1 MAEDELIQRSRQGDI
16 ASFNQLVVIYQRSVF
31 NLALRML
38 SDAQAAEDATQETFL
53 SAWRHITGFRG
64 GNFKAWL
71 LSIVANC
78 CRDELRRLKRRP
90 VVSLS
95 VLEANPDSSPAS
107 ACSVEDDL
115 LSLELR
121 EEIYRGLASLPSEQ
135 RLAVI
140 LSDIQGLS
148 YEEISQTTHCSLGTV
163 KSRLSRGRASL
174 RDFLKHRGTFAG
186 PSSS

>member
-1 MAEDELIQRSRQGDI
+1 MAEDELVQRSRQGDI
-16 ASFNQLVVIYQRSVF
+16 ASFNQLVAIYQRSVF

-38 SDAQAAEDATQETFL
+38 SDAQAAEDATQEAFL
-53 SAWRHITGFRG
+53 SAWRHISGFRG
-64 GNFKAWL
+64 GSFKAWL

-90 VVSLS
+90 AVPLAD
-95 VLEANPDSSPAS
+95 LEANPDGLPAS
-107 ACSVEDDL
+107 TCSVEDNL

-121 EEIYRGLASLPSEQ
+121 EEIYHGLVSLQPEQ
-135 RLAVI
+135 RLVVI

-148 YEEISQTTHCSLGTV
+148 YEEIAQATCCSLGTV
-163 KSRLSRGRASL
+163 KSRLSRGRAHL
-174 RDFLKHRGTFAG
+174 RDYLRLRGTFAG

>member
-16 ASFNQLVVIYQRSVF
+16 ASFNELVLIHQRSVF

-38 SDAQAAEDATQETFL
+38 NDSQAAEDATQETFL
-53 SAWRHITGFRG
+53 SAWNHIRGFRG

-90 VVSLS
+90 VVSLGAMDTDADDLPTS
-95 VLEANPDSSPAS
+95 N
-107 ACSVEDDL
+107 CSLEDDI

-121 EEIYRGLASLPSEQ
+121 EEIYRGIESLLPEQ
-135 RLAVI
+135 RLVVI

-148 YEEISQTTHCSLGTV
+148 YEEIAKVTGCSLGTV
-163 KSRLSRGRASL
+163 KSRINRGRTHL
-174 RDFLKHRGTFAG
+174 RDYLKFRGTFG
-186 PSSS
+186 GSSSS

>member
-1 MAEDELIQRSRQGDI
+1 MAEDELVQRSRQGDI
-16 ASFNQLVVIYQRSVF
+16 ASFNQLVAIYQRSVF

-38 SDAQAAEDATQETFL
+38 SDAQAAEDATQEAFL
-53 SAWRHITGFRG
+53 SAWRHISGFRG
-64 GNFKAWL
+64 GSFKAWL

-90 VVSLS
+90 AVPLAD
-95 VLEANPDSSPAS
+95 LEANPDGLPAS
-107 ACSVEDDL
+107 TCSVEDNL

-121 EEIYRGLASLPSEQ
+121 EEIYRGLVSLQPEQ
-135 RLAVI
+135 RLVVI

-148 YEEISQTTHCSLGTV
+148 YEEIAQATCCSLGTV
-163 KSRLSRGRASL
+163 KSRLSRGRGHL
-174 RDFLKHRGTFAG
+174 RDYLRLRGTFAG